1 MPYTPIHDR
10 PPYFG
15 NIPAR
20 PTHGYLSPTQ
30 RYASPDIDPSVP
42 LPHAMSADGTSPR
55 YDRSGETAS
64 HGSNGEPS
72 HAQASVARP
81 AAYQPQRRDREDPT
95 SSARKRPR
103 EETDEPAA
111 APPRTH
117 RPLVPE
123 PIRGSFFG
131 MTARNPVTRTIGE
144 FLLEMCRGRNDVEV
158 EVKLGQIST
167 PVESGQRW
175 KRISLPAMTELIL
188 PADFKVGPFRS
199 DMSKAQHTSLN
210 QLLNEATAQSHA
222 SRSGFDLAD
231 PARPYPIKFFRARQA
246 DTFYASPG
254 NSKTRVSRDMA
265 TGEVVACIKKRKVA
279 DLNVANG
286 LEALD
291 FRVSVST
298 EESCEMPEGQP
309 LMTRE
314 KDRACYRHQLVQID
328 LTFVKQLSNGNTT
341 ETFEVEIEVV
351 NVPALIAE
359 GEKEL
364 RGEPNQYDDMVTSIL
379 DSARIL
385 IRNIV
390 R

>member
-15 NIPAR
+15 KIPAR
-20 PTHGYLSPTQ
+20 STPGYLSPTQ

-55 YDRSGETAS
+55 YDRSGEPAS
-64 HGSNGEPS
+64 HGSNGGPS

-103 EETDEPAA
+103 EETDEPGA

-117 RPLVPE
+117 RPHVPE

-175 KRISLPAMTELIL
+175 KRISLPAMTELSECAPRLISMRT
-188 PADFKVGPFRS
+188 G
-199 DMSKAQHTSLN
+199 
-210 QLLNEATAQSHA
+210 
-222 SRSGFDLAD
+222 SR
-231 PARPYPIKFFRARQA
+231 
-246 DTFYASPG
+246 
-254 NSKTRVSRDMA
+254 
-265 TGEVVACIKKRKVA
+265 
-279 DLNVANG
+279 
-286 LEALD
+286 
-291 FRVSVST
+291 
-298 EESCEMPEGQP
+298 
-309 LMTRE
+309 
-314 KDRACYRHQLVQID
+314 
-328 LTFVKQLSNGNTT
+328 
-341 ETFEVEIEVV
+341 
-351 NVPALIAE
+351 
-359 GEKEL
+359 L
-364 RGEPNQYDDMVTSIL
+364 R
-379 DSARIL
+379 
-385 IRNIV
+385 
-390 R
+390 